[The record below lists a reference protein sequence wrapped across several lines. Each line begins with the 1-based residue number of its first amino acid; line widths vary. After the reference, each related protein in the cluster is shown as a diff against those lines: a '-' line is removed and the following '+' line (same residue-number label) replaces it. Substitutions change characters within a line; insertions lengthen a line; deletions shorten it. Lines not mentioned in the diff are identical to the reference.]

1 MGKKH
6 RKLLLSFMTAAAL
19 TAALPTTLYAQ
30 DTTSTTVYKAPKERT
45 YTVRHIRQ
53 SADGTY
59 NDEALTEYET
69 LNGNVGEYTKAS
81 VRDYEGF

>member
-1 MGKKH
+1 
-6 RKLLLSFMTAAAL
+6 MTAAAL

-30 DTTSTTVYKAPKERT
+30 DTTSTVYKAPKERI

-69 LNGNVGEYTKAS
+69 LNGNVGEYMLTS
-81 VRDYEGF
+81 SNFST